1 MTEQTTTED
10 EPILPDGDDTSL
22 PSKDQDDSAALAA
35 KEQKND
41 QPEGEEEK
49 EASLPDKP
57 DDDKLRSF
65 AKGLGIEDM
74 SELSERE
81 LKLLKVA
88 KDNQAEYQRNA
99 QKASELE
106 KSLTKSNA
114 EAIADATTHGEIDT
128 AELALA
134 RVAALEL
141 QTSVNSFFN
150 SNPDAKEHEQAMV
163 KLVTDRPEVGLLV
176 RQGALSVPDLY
187 ALARGGDQSIVAEAE
202 AKGGKQALQQL
213 ANKQVAKAVPGSA
226 TTSSYSSD
234 KKDAF
239 SEGFDSA

>member
-10 EPILPDGDDTSL
+10 EPILPDGAEEAL
-22 PSKDQDDSAALAA
+22 PSQDKDDAAALAA
-35 KEQKND
+35 KEQKES
-41 QPEGEEEK
+41 QPQGEEK
-49 EASLPDKP
+49 ASLPEQV
-57 DDDKLRSF
+57 DDEKLKSF
-65 AKGLGIEDM
+65 AKGVGIEDI
-74 SELSERE
+74 SDLSERE

-106 KSLTKSNA
+106 KTLTKSNA
-114 EAIADATTHGEIDT
+114 QAIADATNNGEVDT

-141 QTSVNSFFN
+141 QTSVNTFFT
-150 SNPDAKEHEQAMV
+150 SNPEARQHEQAMV
-163 KLVTDRPEVGLLV
+163 KLVADRPEVGLLV
-176 RQGALSVPDLY
+176 RQGALSVSDLY
-187 ALARGGDQSIVAEAE
+187 SMVRGGDQSLVTE
-202 AKGGKQALQQL
+202 AKTKGAQEALQQL

-226 TTSSYSSD
+226 TTSAYSASG